1 MEDGTGSARSVSTR
15 DAAKRTQVARARR
28 RRTATVRR
36 AGTAPPAGPEP
47 VAAQERHGGAQ
58 VFRARGNHLRRILGI
73 LDASAVVLAWGAVLV
88 APAALDGVQ
97 SADPVGLAVAV
108 ALVMAT
114 SIVVIA
120 WQGLYR
126 ARVCGVRA
134 VEIAR
139 LGRASLFAAALGYFA
154 GNRLGVP
161 MSLGRAAAAMACM
174 FVLLSTFRGV
184 YGTWLRRARTV
195 GRYCRPVLLV
205 GTGEEAQELH
215 RLLTHHP
222 ELGYRVQGVLG
233 NPDELAAWGGDTPWL
248 GTVADTPA
256 IVERTGATGVVLA
269 ASDIGST
276 QLNDL
281 TRRLLDQGAHVHVSS
296 GLRGLAHRRLR
307 PLPLAHEPLFYVEP
321 ALLSPWQ
328 GFLKRSMDLAVAAVL
343 LVVSSPL
350 LALAAIAI
358 KVQDGGP
365 VLFRQRRVGRHGR
378 EFTLLKLRTMVPD
391 AEERLVDLTF
401 ANQRNGPLFKLAQD
415 PRRTRVGR
423 WLERASLDEVP
434 QLLNVLR
441 GEMSLVGPRPA
452 LVHEAAQFDDRLRDR
467 FLVLPGIT
475 GLWQV
480 EGRENPEFD
489 VYRRLDLFY
498 VENWSP
504 GLDLAILAA
513 TVQAVLARLF
523 GPLLHRHTDPE
534 RASEA
539 HAGQEVSGVVA
550 EAEASA

>member
-1 MEDGTGSARSVSTR
+1 MDEATGSARSVSTR
-15 DAAKRTQVARARR
+15 DGAQQVPRVRARR
-28 RRTATVRR
+28 RRAAPAVRSGR
-36 AGTAPPAGPEP
+36 QLAAPPTEP
-47 VAAQERHGGAQ
+47 APHPGGAEP
-58 VFRARGNHLRRILGI
+58 FRARGNRLRRILGI

-97 SADPVGLAVAV
+97 SADPLGLAVAV
-108 ALVMAT
+108 ALVIAT

-174 FVLLSTFRGV
+174 FVLLSVFRGA
-184 YGTWLRRARTV
+184 YGAWLRRARTV

-205 GTGEEAQELH
+205 GTGEEARELH

-233 NPDELAAWGGDTPWL
+233 NPDELAAWGTGSPWL
-248 GTVADTPA
+248 GTVGDAPA
-256 IVERTGATGVVLA
+256 VVERTGATGVVLA
-269 ASDIGST
+269 ASDIGSA

-307 PLPLAHEPLFYVEP
+307 PLPFAHEPLFYVEP

-328 GFLKRSMDLAVAAVL
+328 GFLKRGMDLAIATVL
-343 LVVSSPL
+343 LVVSAPL
-350 LALAAIAI
+350 LALAAVGI
-358 KVQDGGP
+358 KAQDGGP

-415 PRRTRVGR
+415 PRRTRIGR
-423 WLERASLDEVP
+423 WLERTSLDELP

-452 LVHEAAQFDDRLRDR
+452 LLHEAAQFDERLRDR

-523 GPLLHRHTDPE
+523 GPLLHRQTRTDQEPE
-534 RASEA
+534 PLVR
-539 HAGQEVSGVVA
+539 HAPPTVTD
-550 EAEASA
+550 AEASA